1 MKTTNNKR
9 NFSFTMFLFEAI
21 NTKKKIS
28 RSKGEIKLIQIVL
41 SK

>member
-21 NTKKKIS
+21 NTKKKFPEAKEKS
-28 RSKGEIKLIQIVL
+28 N
-41 SK
+41 